1 MRRIILFILL
11 LFSVDARATAHS
23 TDYIEYHKH
32 IIVAEQ
38 QFLYYNTPSGAIK
51 KYKEVFERWDRPFA
65 KDCYIAL
72 QLACMMK
79 DKESAEYFLRK
90 CAETGVEWGTFMVS
104 DYIMDMLRDTDLSTK
119 VADVYKA
126 KRADYLAGIDTAYQG
141 VVYCMFKKENELR
154 SIAGGEGKRAHNL
167 LSDWLKLEDSN
178 MYALVKMIKK
188 KGFPGESRVGYYYYK
203 QADNYSGEMPK
214 QDNYSN
220 TKIYLSSH
228 IATMFFHQRC
238 GYQLLK
244 EELMKAVEQGE
255 LHPREYAL
263 IYEWSHGYFMK
274 PHWDDTFHVYDC
286 RSGEWE
292 KKYNFYFRF
301 NPEFENKDRNK
312 VNKDRLEIGISTLDH
327 DERKKKYAQENR
339 LFLFFGMFGQV

>member
-1 MRRIILFILL
+1 MIRIILFILL
-11 LFSVDARATAHS
+11 LFSAATAHS
-23 TDYIEYHKH
+23 ADYIDYHKH

-51 KYKEVFERWDRPFA
+51 KYKEVFEKWERPFA

-79 DKESAEYFLRK
+79 DKENAIYFFEK

-104 DYIMDMLRDTDLSTK
+104 DYITDMLRDTDLSTK
-119 VADVYKA
+119 VADVYKT
-126 KRADYLAGIDTAYQG
+126 KRANYLAGIDTAYQG
-141 VVYCMFKKENELR
+141 VVYRMFRKENELR
-154 SIAGGEGKRAHNL
+154 RIAEGEGKRAHHL
-167 LSDWLKLEDSN
+167 LSAWLRLEDSN

-188 KGFPGESRVGYYYYK
+188 KGFPGENRVGYYFYK
-203 QADNYSGEMPK
+203 QAD
-214 QDNYSN
+214 DNNRKAPEKDKYPD

-228 IATMFFHQRC
+228 VATMFFHHRC

-244 EELMKAVEQGE
+244 DELMEAVKQGE

-292 KKYNFYFRF
+292 KKYNFYFRIR
-301 NPEFENKDRNK
+301 PVFEHKDLNK